1 MASRGRPVVE
11 LVLTDEERQTL
22 QRWARRAKSSQAL
35 AQRCRIVLGCAAGKS
50 NKQVATELGVSA
62 QMVCKWR
69 QRFVA
74 SRLDG
79 LADDPRPG
87 APRTITDEAVE
98 EVIVATLERQ
108 PNDATHWS
116 RASMAAETGLSKSTV
131 GRIWKAFGLK
141 PHQVDT
147 FKLSNDPQFIDK
159 VRDVVGL
166 YLDPPEKALVLCVDE
181 KSQIQALDRSA
192 PVLPMMPGMPERRT
206 HDYVR
211 HGITTLFA
219 ALNVATGE
227 ITGSIHRRHR
237 ATEFRKFLT
246 KLDRDIPAELDVH
259 LICDNYGTH
268 KTPAVKRW
276 LDLHPRF
283 HMHFTPTY
291 SSWLNQVERW
301 FGLLTDKK
309 LRRGAHRSIQ
319 ALEND
324 IRDWITTWNQNPR
337 PFAWTKSADEILDRL
352 NSYLQRIP
360 GAGQ

>member
-1 MASRGRPVVE
+1 MARRGRPVAE
-11 LVLTDEERQTL
+11 LVLTVDESETL
-22 QRWARRAKSSQAL
+22 QRWARRSKSSQAL
-35 AQRCRIVLGCAAGKS
+35 AQRCRIVLGCAAGNT
-50 NKQVATELGVSA
+50 NKQVAEELGVSP

-69 QRFVA
+69 QRFVDK
-74 SRLDG
+74 RLDG
-79 LADDPRPG
+79 LTDEPRPG

-108 PNDATHWS
+108 PKDATHWS

-131 GRIWKAFGLK
+131 GRIWKSFGLK

-147 FKLSNDPQFIDK
+147 FKISNDPQFIDK

-219 ALNVATGE
+219 ALDVATGE
-227 ITGSIHRRHR
+227 IYGSIHRRHR
-237 ATEFRKFLT
+237 ATEFKKFLT
-246 KLDRDIPAELDVH
+246 KLDNTVPADLDVH
-259 LICDNYGTH
+259 LVCDNYSTH
-268 KTPAVKRW
+268 KSPTITKW
-276 LDLHPRF
+276 LEAHPRF

-301 FGLLTDKK
+301 FGLLTDQKI
-309 LRRGAHRSIQ
+309 RRGTHRSIQ
-319 ALEND
+319 ALEKD
-324 IRDWITTWNQNPR
+324 IRDWIRTWNDNPR
-337 PFAWTKSADEILDRL
+337 PFNWTKTADEIFERL
-352 NSYLQRIP
+352 ASYLQRIP
-360 GAGQ
+360 GAGH